1 MYEEELEA
9 NVTYRHDAFVYSDT
23 SGYLH
28 WWCAQNN
35 NGTTP
40 GSDAVLVRLEGN
52 TFEVSR
58 RLWAFA
64 GYFRFARPG
73 SVRIDASSSAEN
85 LLVTAFENTNGTVAI
100 PVINEAHFERQV
112 EVQVEGCGLKMSA
125 ATAYLVNNEHNNTMV
140 GTYAVH
146 GHSLLAT
153 VAPRSM
159 TTFFLE

>member
-1 MYEEELEA
+1 LIYS
-9 NVTYRHDAFVYSDT
+9 NTTGRHDAFTYSDT

-35 NGTTP
+35 TGTTS
-40 GSDAVLVRLEGN
+40 GSDAVLVRLAN
-52 TFEVSR
+52 NSFEVSR

-73 SVRIDASSSAEN
+73 SVRVDATSSADN
-85 LLVTAFENTNGTVAI
+85 LLVTAFENTNGTLAV

-112 EVQVEGCGLKMSA
+112 EVQLEGCELRLGMVS
-125 ATAYLVNNEHNNTMV
+125 AYLADNEHNNTLV
-140 GTYAVH
+140 ARWRVNGTGFVASVKAR
-146 GHSLLAT
+146 SL
-153 VAPRSM
+153 